1 MTLNGGGDP
10 NAVFVFQVEAAL
22 NTGASSAIVL
32 TNGAKASN
40 VFWQVLGAA
49 NTGAGSSFAGTIM
62 ASGAITLGA
71 GASVYG
77 RALSLAAITLA
88 ANTVTVP

>member
-1 MTLNGGGDP
+1 LKP
-10 NAVFVFQVEAAL
+10 PQY
-22 NTGASSAIVL
+22 GASSAIVL

-62 ASGAITLGA
+62 ASGAITLGPA
-71 GASVYG
+71 RPSM
-77 RALSLAAITLA
+77 AA
-88 ANTVTVP
+88 PCH

>member
-1 MTLNGGGDP
+1 
-10 NAVFVFQVEAAL
+10 
-22 NTGASSAIVL
+22 
-32 TNGAKASN
+32 
-40 VFWQVLGAA
+40 
-49 NTGAGSSFAGTIM
+49 M